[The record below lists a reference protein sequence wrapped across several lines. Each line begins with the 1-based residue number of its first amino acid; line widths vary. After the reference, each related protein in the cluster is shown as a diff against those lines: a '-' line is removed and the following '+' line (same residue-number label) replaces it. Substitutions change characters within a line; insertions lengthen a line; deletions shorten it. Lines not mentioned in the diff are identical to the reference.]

1 MTEEDIEALAK
12 SVWSAGDTY
21 IGPSFRSLAEFA
33 RKIEI
38 IVSSEMSDWYE
49 AKLREKG
56 KIDNEQNA

>member
-1 MTEEDIEALAK
+1 MTEEDIKALAK
-12 SVWSAGDTY
+12 SVWSAGDDY

-38 IVSSEMSDWYE
+38 VVSSEMSDWYE

-56 KIDNEQNA
+56 KIDDEQNA